1 MAATAAAKAKKVCE
15 VFDTPYIITLVQQAK
30 AGDEAAFST
39 LYHKFYRYLSN
50 TIMRVLPGHQL
61 DIADWLA
68 NKAMTQAWLNLKD
81 FNENSKFQTWITRI
95 AINEWKMYIREETS
109 IGRQR
114 DKELSLNE
122 ILDENPSLSDGT
134 GHNTGHNSTGKFGQR
149 DINLA
154 GIADRQMLDL
164 SLSGIPSVYRDIVY
178 LRLWM
183 GFSVKEIGNILGI
196 SSLNQVRMNI
206 VKGRK
211 MLLEQVKKN
220 STSSP
225 RQTRMVGV

>member
-1 MAATAAAKAKKVCE
+1 MAVAGAAKAKKVCE

-50 TIMRVLPGHQL
+50 TIRRVLPGQQP
-61 DIADWLA
+61 DTADWLA
-68 NKAMTQAWLNLKD
+68 NKAMTQAWLNLKN
-81 FNENSKFQTWITRI
+81 FNEKSKFQTWITRI

-109 IGRQR
+109 VGRQR

-122 ILDENPSLSDGT
+122 ILDENPSD
-134 GHNTGHNSTGKFGQR
+134 GKFGQR

-164 SLSGIPSVYRDIVY
+164 SLKGIPSVYRDIVY
-178 LRLWM
+178 LKLWM
-183 GFSVKEIGNILGI
+183 GFSVKEIENILG
-196 SSLNQVRMNI
+196 VKRPKKVGMNI

-220 STSSP
+220 STNSP
-225 RQTRMVGV
+225 LQTRMTGV